1 MDENIKKIFGWKY
14 EKGLKM
20 LEISLVAYLYI
31 IVYKK
36 KKKTVFKTIL
46 VWTYSLIPHA
56 DRNER
61 YRPLNKL
68 SEQCKRLCSA

>member
-36 KKKTVFKTIL
+36 KKKNCIQNHSCVNLQFNSSCRQKWE
-46 VWTYSLIPHA
+46 V
-56 DRNER
+56 
-61 YRPLNKL
+61 
-68 SEQCKRLCSA
+68 

>member
-36 KKKTVFKTIL
+36 KTVFKNSL
-46 VWTYSLIPHA
+46 VWTYSLIPDA

-68 SEQCKRLCSA
+68 SEQCKRWCSA

>member
-36 KKKTVFKTIL
+36 KTVFKIIL
-46 VWTYSLIPHA
+46 VWTYSLIPDA

-61 YRPLNKL
+61 YRPLNRL

>member
-36 KKKTVFKTIL
+36 KKKLYSKPFLCELTV
-46 VWTYSLIPHA
+46 
-56 DRNER
+56 
-61 YRPLNKL
+61 
-68 SEQCKRLCSA
+68 

>member
-36 KKKTVFKTIL
+36 KNCIQNHSCVNLQFNSWCRQKWEV
-46 VWTYSLIPHA
+46 
-56 DRNER
+56 
-61 YRPLNKL
+61 
-68 SEQCKRLCSA
+68 

>member
-36 KKKTVFKTIL
+36 KKLYSKSFLCELTV
-46 VWTYSLIPHA
+46 
-56 DRNER
+56 
-61 YRPLNKL
+61 
-68 SEQCKRLCSA
+68 